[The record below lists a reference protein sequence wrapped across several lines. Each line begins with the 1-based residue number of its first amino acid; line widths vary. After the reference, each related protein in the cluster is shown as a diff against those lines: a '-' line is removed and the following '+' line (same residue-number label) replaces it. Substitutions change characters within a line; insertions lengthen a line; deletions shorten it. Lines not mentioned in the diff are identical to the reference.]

1 VVMYLGVRGFIEVPV
16 PSQES
21 EWSCIYVLGV
31 LLKCPY
37 QDSKVSGH
45 VFRSPKYMTT
55 HFPGLVRALQ

>member
-1 VVMYLGVRGFIEVPV
+1 MVMYLGVRGFIEVPV

-37 QDSKVSGH
+37 QDRKVSGH
-45 VFRSPKYMTT
+45 VFRCLRFY
-55 HFPGLVRALQ
+55 